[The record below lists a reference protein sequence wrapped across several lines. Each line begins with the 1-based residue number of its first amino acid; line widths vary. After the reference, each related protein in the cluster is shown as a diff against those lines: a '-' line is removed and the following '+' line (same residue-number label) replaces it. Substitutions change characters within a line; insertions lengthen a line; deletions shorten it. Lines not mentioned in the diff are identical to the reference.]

1 MRQVFDMDND
11 DFDTAL
17 VSAALTLAQDR
28 GWSSVTVLAA
38 AREAGL
44 PLPEARRRFPLKA
57 SILLRLGRLADDVAL
72 ADDML
77 CGAVRER
84 LFDLLMRRLDVFQ
97 QYRGGLQSVLR
108 TLPMDPALTLLL
120 GGATVES
127 MRWMADAAGVNAN
140 GVLGFVRVNM
150 LVAVWTHTLRVWE
163 KDESPDMGSTMA
175 ALDQALDK
183 AGRFG
188 LFPTGA
194 DADTQPDGLADL
206 DDVAD
211 MDAGFTQG
219 TISAPRD

>member
-1 MRQVFDMDND
+1 MQQVFDMDND

-17 VSAALTLAQDR
+17 VSATLTLAEER
-28 GWSSVTVLAA
+28 GWPAVTVLAA
-38 AREAGL
+38 ARHAGL

-77 CGAVRER
+77 SGAVRER

-97 QYRGGLQSVLR
+97 QYRGGLQSVFR
-108 TLPMDPALTLLL
+108 SLPLDPALTLLL

-127 MRWMADAAGVNAN
+127 MRWMADAAGVNTS
-140 GVLGFVRVNM
+140 GIRGFVHVNM

-188 LFPTGA
+188 LFPSNAEENTI
-194 DADTQPDGLADL
+194 QDGLADL
-206 DDVAD
+206 DDV
-211 MDAGFTQG
+211 DASFSGAA
-219 TISAPRD
+219 ISGQSN

>member
-1 MRQVFDMDND
+1 MDND

-38 AREAGL
+38 ARQAGL
-44 PLPEARRRFPLKA
+44 ALPEARRRFPLKA
-57 SILLRLGRLADDVAL
+57 SILLRLGRMADDVAL
-72 ADDML
+72 ADDMI
-77 CGAVRER
+77 CGDVRER

-97 QYRGGLQSVLR
+97 QYRGGLQSVFR
-108 TLPMDPALTLLL
+108 TLPMDPALTILL

-127 MRWMADAAGVNAN
+127 MRWVADAAGVNTT
-140 GVLGFVRVNM
+140 GVVGFVRVNM

-175 ALDQALDK
+175 ALDLALDK

-194 DADTQPDGLADL
+194 DTNTNQSGLADL
-206 DDVAD
+206 EDVTD
-211 MDAGFTQG
+211 MDTAFAST
-219 TISAPRD
+219 TISAPHA

>member
-1 MRQVFDMDND
+1 MDND

-38 AREAGL
+38 ARQAGL
-44 PLPEARRRFPLKA
+44 ALPEARQRFPLKA
-57 SILLRLGRLADDVAL
+57 SILLRLGRMADNVAL
-72 ADDML
+72 ADDMI
-77 CGAVRER
+77 CGDVRER

-97 QYRGGLQSVLR
+97 QYRGGLQSVFR
-108 TLPMDPALTLLL
+108 TLPMDPALTILL

-127 MRWMADAAGVNAN
+127 MRWIADAAGVNTS
-140 GVLGFVRVNM
+140 GVVGFVRVNM

-175 ALDQALDK
+175 ALDLALDK

-188 LFPTGA
+188 LFPTGGNT
-194 DADTQPDGLADL
+194 DTNQDGLADL
-206 DDVAD
+206 EDVTD
-211 MDAGFTQG
+211 MDAAFAST
-219 TISAPRD
+219 TISAPHA

>member
-1 MRQVFDMDND
+1 MDND

-77 CGAVRER
+77 CGTARER

-108 TLPMDPALTLLL
+108 TLPMDPVLTLLL
-120 GGATVES
+120 GRATVES
-127 MRWMADAAGVNAN
+127 MRWMADAAGINTN
-140 GVLGFVRVNM
+140 GVSGFVHVNM

-194 DADTQPDGLADL
+194 DANTHQDGLADL

-211 MDAGFTQG
+211 MDASFTQA
-219 TISAPRD
+219 TISAPRG

>member
-1 MRQVFDMDND
+1 MDND

-17 VSAALTLAQDR
+17 VSAALTLAEER
-28 GWSSVTVLAA
+28 GWASVTVLAA
-38 AREAGL
+38 ARQAGL

-57 SILLRLGRLADDVAL
+57 SILLRLGRMADDVAL
-72 ADDML
+72 ADDMI

-97 QYRGGLQSVLR
+97 QYRGGLQSVFR
-108 TLPMDPALTLLL
+108 SLPFDPALTIML

-127 MRWMADAAGVNAN
+127 MRWMADAAGINAN
-140 GVLGFVRVNM
+140 GIRGFVHVNM

-188 LFPTGA
+188 LFPTNA
-194 DADTQPDGLADL
+194 DEAATQDGLADL

-211 MDAGFTQG
+211 MDAGFAAPR
-219 TISAPRD
+219 ISAQDL

>member
-1 MRQVFDMDND
+1 MDND

-28 GWSSVTVLAA
+28 GWGSVTVLAA
-38 AREAGL
+38 ARQAGL
-44 PLPEARRRFPLKA
+44 ALPEARRRFPLKA
-57 SILLRLGRLADDVAL
+57 SILLRLGRMADDVAL
-72 ADDML
+72 ADDMI
-77 CGAVRER
+77 CGDVRER

-97 QYRGGLQSVLR
+97 QYRGGLQSVFR
-108 TLPMDPALTLLL
+108 SLPMDPALTLLL

-140 GVLGFVRVNM
+140 GVVGFVRVNM

-175 ALDQALDK
+175 ALDVALDK

-194 DADTQPDGLADL
+194 NAGENQNGLADL

-211 MDAGFTQG
+211 MDAAFAST
-219 TISAPRD
+219 TLPPPHA

>member
-1 MRQVFDMDND
+1 MDND

-38 AREAGL
+38 ARQAGL
-44 PLPEARRRFPLKA
+44 ALPEARRRFPLKA
-57 SILLRLGRLADDVAL
+57 SILLRLGRMADDVAL
-72 ADDML
+72 ADDMI
-77 CGAVRER
+77 CGDVRER

-97 QYRGGLQSVLR
+97 QYRGGLQSVFR
-108 TLPMDPALTLLL
+108 TLPMDPALTILL

-127 MRWMADAAGVNAN
+127 MRWIADAAGVNTN
-140 GVLGFVRVNM
+140 GVVGFVRMNM

-175 ALDQALDK
+175 ALDLALDK

-188 LFPTGA
+188 LLPTGGNT
-194 DADTQPDGLADL
+194 DTNQDGLADL
-206 DDVAD
+206 EDVTN
-211 MDAGFTQG
+211 MDAAFAST
-219 TISAPRD
+219 TISATHA

>member
-1 MRQVFDMDND
+1 MDND
-11 DFDTAL
+11 DFDSAL
-17 VSAALTLAQDR
+17 VSAALTLAQDQ
-28 GWSSVTVLAA
+28 GWNSVTVLAA
-38 AREAGL
+38 ARQAGL
-44 PLPEARRRFPLKA
+44 ALPEARRRFPLKA

-72 ADDML
+72 ADDMI

-97 QYRGGLQSVLR
+97 QYRGGLQSVFR
-108 TLPMDPALTLLL
+108 SLPMDPALTILL

-140 GVLGFVRVNM
+140 GILGFVRVNM

-175 ALDQALDK
+175 ALDQALDR

-188 LFPTGA
+188 LFPTGTDESA
-194 DADTQPDGLADL
+194 PPDGLADIEN
-206 DDVAD
+206 VAD
-211 MDAGFTQG
+211 MDVNFTNA
-219 TISAPRD
+219 TISAPDH

>member
-1 MRQVFDMDND
+1 MDND

-38 AREAGL
+38 ARQAGL
-44 PLPEARRRFPLKA
+44 ALPEARQRFPLKA
-57 SILLRLGRLADDVAL
+57 SIMLRLGRMADNVAL
-72 ADDML
+72 ADDMI
-77 CGAVRER
+77 CGDVRER

-97 QYRGGLQSVLR
+97 QYRGGLQSVFR
-108 TLPMDPALTLLL
+108 TLPMDPALAILL

-127 MRWMADAAGVNAN
+127 MRWIADAAGVNTS
-140 GVLGFVRVNM
+140 GVVGFVRVNM

-175 ALDQALDK
+175 ALDLALDK

-188 LFPTGA
+188 LLPTGGNT
-194 DADTQPDGLADL
+194 DTNQDGLADL
-206 DDVAD
+206 EDVTD
-211 MDAGFTQG
+211 MDAAFAST
-219 TISAPRD
+219 TISAPHA

>member
-1 MRQVFDMDND
+1 MDND

-38 AREAGL
+38 ARQAGL
-44 PLPEARRRFPLKA
+44 ALPEARRRFPLKA
-57 SILLRLGRLADDVAL
+57 SILLRLGRMADDVAL
-72 ADDML
+72 ADDMI
-77 CGAVRER
+77 CGDVRER

-97 QYRGGLQSVLR
+97 QYRGGLQSVFR
-108 TLPMDPALTLLL
+108 TLPMDPALTILL

-127 MRWMADAAGVNAN
+127 MRWVADAAGVNTS
-140 GVLGFVRVNM
+140 GVVGFVRVNM

-175 ALDQALDK
+175 ALDLALDK

-194 DADTQPDGLADL
+194 DTNTNQSGLADL
-206 DDVAD
+206 EDVTD
-211 MDAGFTQG
+211 MDAAFAST
-219 TISAPRD
+219 TISAPHA

>member
-1 MRQVFDMDND
+1 MDND

-17 VSAALTLAQDR
+17 VSAALTLAEER
-28 GWSSVTVLAA
+28 GWAAVTVLAA
-38 AREAGL
+38 ARQAGL

-57 SILLRLGRLADDVAL
+57 NILLRLGRLADDVAL
-72 ADDML
+72 ADDMI

-97 QYRGGLQSVLR
+97 QYRGGLQAVFRS
-108 TLPMDPALTLLL
+108 LPMDPALTLLL

-127 MRWMADAAGVNAN
+127 MRWMADAAGVDTN
-140 GVLGFVRVNM
+140 GLRGFVRVNI

-188 LFPTGA
+188 LFPAGL
-194 DADTQPDGLADL
+194 DDTTTQDGLADL

-211 MDAGFTQG
+211 GDVRFAST
-219 TISAPRD
+219 TISSQDH

>member
-1 MRQVFDMDND
+1 MDND

-38 AREAGL
+38 ARQAGL
-44 PLPEARRRFPLKA
+44 ALPEARQRFPLKA
-57 SILLRLGRLADDVAL
+57 SILLRLGRMADNVAL
-72 ADDML
+72 ADDMI
-77 CGAVRER
+77 CGDVRER

-97 QYRGGLQSVLR
+97 QYRGGLQSVFR
-108 TLPMDPALTLLL
+108 TLPMDPALAILL

-127 MRWMADAAGVNAN
+127 MRWIADAAGVNTS
-140 GVLGFVRVNM
+140 GVVGFVRVNM

-175 ALDQALDK
+175 ALDLALDK

-188 LFPTGA
+188 LFPTGGNT
-194 DADTQPDGLADL
+194 DTNQSGLADL
-206 DDVAD
+206 EDVTD
-211 MDAGFTQG
+211 MDAAFTST
-219 TISAPRD
+219 TISATHA

>member
-1 MRQVFDMDND
+1 MDND

-28 GWSSVTVLAA
+28 GWDSVTVLAA

-44 PLPEARRRFPLKA
+44 PLPEARQRFPLKA
-57 SILLRLGRLADDVAL
+57 SILLRLGRMADNVAL

-77 CGAVRER
+77 CGTARER

-108 TLPMDPALTLLL
+108 SLPMDPVLTLLL

-127 MRWMADAAGVNAN
+127 MRWMADAAGINAN
-140 GVLGFVRVNM
+140 GVSGFVRVNM

-175 ALDQALDK
+175 ALDQALDR

-194 DADTQPDGLADL
+194 DANTHQDGLADL

-211 MDAGFTQG
+211 METSFTQA
-219 TISAPRD
+219 TISAPRG

>member
-1 MRQVFDMDND
+1 MDND

-28 GWSSVTVLAA
+28 GWNSVTVLAA

-44 PLPEARRRFPLKA
+44 PLPEARQRFPLKA
-57 SILLRLGRLADDVAL
+57 SILLRLGRMADDVAL

-77 CGAVRER
+77 CGTARER

-108 TLPMDPALTLLL
+108 TLPMDPVLTLLL

-127 MRWMADAAGVNAN
+127 MRWMADAAGINTN
-140 GVLGFVRVNM
+140 GVSGFVHVNM

-194 DADTQPDGLADL
+194 DTNTHQDGLADL

-211 MDAGFTQG
+211 MDASFTQA
-219 TISAPRD
+219 TISAPRG

>member
-1 MRQVFDMDND
+1 MDND

-28 GWSSVTVLAA
+28 GWNSVTVLAA

-44 PLPEARRRFPLKA
+44 PLPEARQRFPLKA
-57 SILLRLGRLADDVAL
+57 SILLRLGRMADDVAL

-77 CGAVRER
+77 CGTARER

-97 QYRGGLQSVLR
+97 QYRDGLQSVLR
-108 TLPMDPALTLLL
+108 SLPMDPVLTLLL

-127 MRWMADAAGVNAN
+127 MRWMADAAGINTN
-140 GVLGFVRVNM
+140 GVSGFVHVNM

-194 DADTQPDGLADL
+194 DANTHQDGLADL

-211 MDAGFTQG
+211 MDASFTQA
-219 TISAPRD
+219 TISAPRG

>member
-1 MRQVFDMDND
+1 MDND

-17 VSAALTLAQDR
+17 VSAALTLAQNR
-28 GWSSVTVLAA
+28 GWGSVTVLAA

-57 SILLRLGRLADDVAL
+57 SILLRLGRMADDVAL

-77 CGAVRER
+77 CGTVRER

-127 MRWMADAAGVNAN
+127 MHWMADAAGVNAN
-140 GVLGFVRVNM
+140 GVSGFVRVNM

-175 ALDQALDK
+175 ALDQALDR

-188 LFPTGA
+188 LFPTE
-194 DADTQPDGLADL
+194 ADTDTHQGGLADL

-211 MDAGFTQG
+211 MDASFTQS
-219 TISAPRD
+219 TISAPCN

>member
-1 MRQVFDMDND
+1 MDND

-28 GWSSVTVLAA
+28 GWDSVTVLAA

-44 PLPEARRRFPLKA
+44 PLPEARQRFPLKA
-57 SILLRLGRLADDVAL
+57 SILLRLGRMADNVAL

-77 CGAVRER
+77 CGTARER

-108 TLPMDPALTLLL
+108 SLPMDPVLTLLL

-127 MRWMADAAGVNAN
+127 MRWMADAAGINAN
-140 GVLGFVRVNM
+140 SVSGFVRVNM
-150 LVAVWTHTLRVWE
+150 LVAVWAHTLRVWE

-175 ALDQALDK
+175 ALDQALDR

-194 DADTQPDGLADL
+194 DANTHQDGLADL

-211 MDAGFTQG
+211 METSFTQA
-219 TISAPRD
+219 TISAPRG

>member
-1 MRQVFDMDND
+1 MDND

-38 AREAGL
+38 ARQAGL
-44 PLPEARRRFPLKA
+44 ALPEARRRFPLKA
-57 SILLRLGRLADDVAL
+57 SILLRLGRMADDVAL
-72 ADDML
+72 ADDMI
-77 CGAVRER
+77 CGDVRER

-97 QYRGGLQSVLR
+97 QYRGGLQSVFR
-108 TLPMDPALTLLL
+108 TLPMDPALTILL

-127 MRWMADAAGVNAN
+127 MRWVADAAGVNTS
-140 GVLGFVRVNM
+140 GVVGFVRVNM

-175 ALDQALDK
+175 ALDLALDK

-194 DADTQPDGLADL
+194 DTNTNQSELADL
-206 DDVAD
+206 EDVTD
-211 MDAGFTQG
+211 MDAAFAST
-219 TISAPRD
+219 TISAPHA